1 MKEFRS
7 RLKRILESMVGRVVT
22 PGDVVAL
29 TGLPRYEVLATF
41 HVLEALGVIE
51 VINAKGNYRVYKL
64 SHLGLELLNALQEG
78 EELLITVA
86 AGAREVV
93 AETSSEGEV
102 SAEA

>member
-64 SHLGLELLNALQEG
+64 SSLGLELLNALQES
-78 EELLITVA
+78 EQVLITVSTSVK
-86 AGAREVV
+86 EV
-93 AETSSEGEV
+93 AESSGEGEV